1 MIKVLARAEAY
12 AFIAELTGHCVMKNA
27 SDITASGGAQNASD
41 ITASGRV
48 QNASDITASR
58 GTPVSP
64 SATSNDTGTLGTAH
78 SGKPTAETDLAQLA
92 IENSVRDIISAVRRK
107 GDAGVFEIASKLGD
121 AAPFRLSA
129 EAIKT
134 AVAETNSA
142 TKNTLEIA
150 AGRIRNF
157 GKAIVDSVSP
167 VSVDCGDFQTGVD
180 YRPVRRVACYV
191 PAGRYPLPSTALMT
205 AVTARVAGVDQV
217 VIVSPQLKK
226 EIIVAGTMAG
236 VTEFYQIGG
245 AQAVAAMTFGTETIE
260 AVDMIV
266 GPGNAYVTE
275 AKRQLQGTVGIDMLA
290 GPSEICVIAD
300 DTANPEWLSLDLLSQ
315 AEHDP
320 DARSYLLT
328 TSKIIAEKVAEL
340 IQKDVKKLNLPDF
353 LKESLGASAILV
365 LNSIEDCINAAN
377 QIAPEHLLLAVE
389 KPDEIKPKLTSYGA
403 LFMGHGC
410 TVAFGDYMAGP
421 NHTLPTNRSA
431 KFQGCLSPLTFLRP
445 QSWIRVATTAQT
457 LANETADFA
466 NIEGLTAHA
475 AAASARTKQATAASQ

>member
-1 MIKVLARAEAY
+1 MIKV
-12 AFIAELTGHCVMKNA
+12 I
-27 SDITASGGAQNASD
+27 
-41 ITASGRV
+41 
-48 QNASDITASR
+48 
-58 GTPVSP
+58 
-64 SATSNDTGTLGTAH
+64 
-78 SGKPTAETDLAQLA
+78 AETDAYTFIADLTGSGRDTTSDTSSSNTANCRTSQPLFETESAQIAL
-92 IENSVRDIISAVRRK
+92 EKSVRDIISTVRRK
-107 GDAGVFEIASKLGD
+107 GDAGVLEIAAKLGD

-129 EAIKT
+129 EAVSS
-134 AVAETNSA
+134 ALNETDAA
-142 TKNTLEIA
+142 TKSTLEIA

-157 GKAIVDSVSP
+157 GKAIVDSVTP
-167 VSVDCGDFQTGVD
+167 VTVDCGDFQTGID

-205 AVTARVAGVDQV
+205 AVTARVAGVQEV

-245 AQAVAAMTFGTETIE
+245 AQAVAAMTFGTETIQ

-300 DTANPEWLSLDLLSQ
+300 DSANPEWLSLDLLSQ

-328 TSKIIAEKVAEL
+328 TNLDIAKKVAEL
-340 IQKDVKKLNLPDF
+340 VQRDVKKLNLPEF

-365 LNSIEDCINAAN
+365 LDSMDDCVTAAN
-377 QIAPEHLLLAVE
+377 QIAPEHLLLAVQN
-389 KPDEIKPKLTSYGA
+389 PDAIKPALTSYGA

-445 QSWIRVATTAQT
+445 QSWIKVATSANG

-475 AAASARTKQATAASQ
+475 AAASARTKQPTAAS

>member
-1 MIKVLARAEAY
+1 M
-12 AFIAELTGHCVMKNA
+12 
-27 SDITASGGAQNASD
+27 GAADSTSAGTVGD
-41 ITASGRV
+41 GRV
-48 QNASDITASR
+48 ETGEVPARDKLNGNCNQTDDT
-58 GTPVSP
+58 
-64 SATSNDTGTLGTAH
+64 TGT
-78 SGKPTAETDLAQLA
+78 DIQLA
-92 IENSVRDIISAVRRK
+92 IENAVRDIIATVRRD
-107 GDAGVFEIASKLGD
+107 GDAGVQNIARQLGD
-121 AAPFRLSA
+121 ASPFRLS
-129 EAIKT
+129 EDAIEK
-134 AVAETNSA
+134 ALSETDSA
-142 TKNTLEIA
+142 TRNTLEIA

-157 GKAIVDSVSP
+157 GKAIVDSITP
-167 VSVDCGDFQTGVD
+167 VTVDCGEFQTGID
-180 YRPVRRVACYV
+180 FRPVRRVACYV

-205 AVTARVAGVDQV
+205 AVTARVAGVDEV
-217 VIVSPQLKK
+217 VIVSPQLKN
-226 EIIVAGTMAG
+226 EIVAAGTMAG

-300 DTANPEWLSLDLLSQ
+300 HTANPEWLSLDLLSQ

-320 DARSYLLT
+320 DARAYLLT
-328 TSKIIAEKVAEL
+328 DSLTVANRVAEL
-340 IQKDVKKLNLPDF
+340 VERDVQKLKLPAF
-353 LKESLGASAILV
+353 LKESLGASAVIV
-365 LNSIEDCINAAN
+365 LNDINDCVDAAN
-377 QIAPEHLLLAVE
+377 KIAPEHLLLAVDSPE
-389 KPDEIKPKLTSYGA
+389 LLKSKLTSYGA

-431 KFQGCLSPLTFLRP
+431 RFQGCLSPLTFLRP
-445 QSWIRVATTAQT
+445 QSWIKVATTARN

-475 AAASARTKQATAASQ
+475 AAASARTSPSS

>member
-1 MIKVLARAEAY
+1 MIRVFQKSDAY
-12 AFIAELTGHCVMKNA
+12 KFIAQLTGTGDPKNA
-27 SDITASGGAQNASD
+27 SPSTMGD
-41 ITASGRV
+41 GRV
-48 QNASDITASR
+48 EI
-58 GTPVSP
+58 GEVSAP
-64 SATSNDTGTLGTAH
+64 DKINGNCNQKTDET
-78 SGKPTAETDLAQLA
+78 ETDTQRS
-92 IENSVRDIISAVRRK
+92 IESAVRDIIATVRRD
-107 GDAGVFEIASKLGD
+107 GDAGVQHIARQLGD

-129 EAIKT
+129 DAIEK
-134 AVAETNSA
+134 ALCETDSA
-142 TKNTLEIA
+142 TKNILQIA

-157 GKAIVDSVSP
+157 GKAIVDSVTP
-167 VSVDCGDFQTGVD
+167 VTLDCGEFQTGID

-205 AVTARVAGVDQV
+205 AVTARVAGVDEV
-217 VIVSPQLKK
+217 VIVSPQLKT
-226 EIIVAGTMAG
+226 EIVAAGTMAG

-245 AQAVAAMTFGTETIE
+245 AQAVAAMTFGTETID

-290 GPSEICVIAD
+290 GPSEICIIAD

-320 DARSYLLT
+320 DARAYLLT
-328 TSKIIAEKVAEL
+328 DSLAIANEVAEL
-340 IQKDVKKLNLPDF
+340 VERDVKKLKLPAF
-353 LKESLGASAILV
+353 LKESLGASAVIV
-365 LNSIEDCINAAN
+365 LNDIDDCIDAAN
-377 QIAPEHLLLAVE
+377 KIAPEHLLLAVDNPE
-389 KPDEIKPKLTSYGA
+389 LLKSKLTSYGA

-445 QSWIRVATTAQT
+445 QSWIKVATTARN

-475 AAASARTKQATAASQ
+475 AAASARTKQTSPSS